1 MAEDTIRVGFVG
13 AGANTGLR
21 HIPGLRAQPGVELAG
36 VANRSLA
43 SSQRV
48 CDEYEITKAYADW
61 VDLID
66 DDDIDA
72 VCIGTWPY
80 MHRTLTLAALDAGK
94 HVLCE
99 ARMAMDAA
107 EAHEMLD
114 ASKANPDLVAQIV
127 PPPHMMP
134 AEKHL
139 IDLITDGYIG
149 DIIHVN
155 IRAFNEMTWPD
166 TTSPVHWRHDRDLSG
181 KNAMTMGIWYE
192 NLMRLVGQASSVQAQ
207 GQTVVKH
214 RVNADG
220 IRTEMTIPDQLDIL
234 YSLAGGGTVNMSVA
248 TAIGTFQPPFDLWI
262 FGDQG
267 TFHIDT
273 PDFKQPGSPQL
284 RIMSGKRGET
294 EMAEVTVPPEKV
306 GAWRVEEEFINAI
319 RGIEPVTRTNF
330 TDGVKYM
337 EFTDAVQEAWQSGS
351 KVGLP
356 L

>member
-1 MAEDTIRVGFVG
+1 MAEDTIRVGFIG

-48 CDEYEITKAYADW
+48 CDEYEIPKAYEDW

-72 VCIGTWPY
+72 ICIGTWPY

-99 ARMAMDAA
+99 ARMAMDSA
-107 EAHEMLD
+107 EAREMLD
-114 ASKANPDLVAQIV
+114 ASNASPDLIAQVV
-127 PPPHMMP
+127 PPPHTMP
-134 AEKHL
+134 VERHL
-139 IDLITDGYIG
+139 IDLISDGYIG
-149 DIIHVN
+149 DVLHVN
-155 IRAFNEMTWPD
+155 IRAFNERKWPD
-166 TTSPVHWRHDRDLSG
+166 TDTPVHWRHDRDLSG
-181 KNAMTMGIWYE
+181 NNVMTMGIWYE
-192 NLMRLVGQASSVQAQ
+192 NLMRLVGRASSVQAQ
-207 GQTVVKH
+207 AQTTVKH
-214 RVNADG
+214 RKNADG

-262 FGDQG
+262 FGDHG

-273 PDFKQPGSPQL
+273 PDFTKPGAPQL
-284 RIMSGKRGET
+284 RVTGGKRGDS
-294 EMAEVTVPPEKV
+294 EMSEIVVPAEKV
-306 GAWRVEEEFINAI
+306 GGWRVEEEFINAI

-330 TDGVKYM
+330 TDGLKYM
-337 EFTDAVQEAWQSGS
+337 EFTDAVQMAWQSGERVS
-351 KVGLP
+351 LP